1 MTPVIFVL
9 NTQCVYDDKYQ
20 YNMHIKETFKCLAE
34 IPTWFIFRKSND
46 ATKYIMFVKANE
58 GELGVLVQKL
68 FFDITEQGVW
78 RSFKGLHHFIYLS
91 RFNGKWFSSSEEG

>member
-1 MTPVIFVL
+1 
-9 NTQCVYDDKYQ
+9 
-20 YNMHIKETFKCLAE
+20 
-34 IPTWFIFRKSND
+34 
-46 ATKYIMFVKANE
+46 MFVKANE